1 MRIISNHWNAQRYYH
16 AALQYSPDTPNHP
29 APVLRRYQHGLAD
42 RRLELCHRHAAVK
55 LAVSGSSSSGIRD
68 HQLALFLGG
77 LFHGSLLS
85 SGCQKIEQSRFVN
98 VDEPLQNLCHSL
110 LMAHECTTLK
120 RANFRFSILNPGDP

>member
-29 APVLRRYQHGLAD
+29 APVLRRCQYGLAD

-85 SGCQKIEQSRFVN
+85 SGRQRSNKAGLN

-120 RANFRFSILNPGDP
+120 RANFRFSILNPRDP

>member
-1 MRIISNHWNAQRYYH
+1 MRIIQVDWNAQRHYH
-16 AALQYSPDTPNHP
+16 AALQYFPDTANDP
-29 APVLRRYQHGLAD
+29 APVFRRYQPGLGD

-85 SGCQKIEQSRFVN
+85 SERQKSTKAG
-98 VDEPLQNLCHSL
+98 L
-110 LMAHECTTLK
+110 
-120 RANFRFSILNPGDP
+120 